1 MYTMNE
7 STNRIVL
14 IGEVMF
20 CRNGRLSVHFCDGCI
35 DVIGNRKQ
43 LHMGERVRIEGRLV
57 SKIYKTGIYQK
68 IYADEVMRI

>member
-1 MYTMNE
+1 MRET
-7 STNRIVL
+7 TNNIVL
-14 IGEVMF
+14 TGEVMF
-20 CRNGRLSVHFCDGCI
+20 CKGGRLSVHFCDGEI

-43 LHMGERVRIEGRLV
+43 LKRGERVRIEGRLV

>member
-1 MYTMNE
+1 MNE

-14 IGEVMF
+14 TGEVMF

-43 LHMGERVRIEGRLV
+43 LKTGDCVRIEGRLI
-57 SKIYKTGIYQK
+57 SKTYKTGLYQK

>member
-1 MYTMNE
+1 MND

-20 CRNGRLSVHFCDGCI
+20 CRNGRLSVHFCGGCI

-43 LHMGERVRIEGRLV
+43 FKTGERVRIEGRLI
-57 SKIYKTGIYQK
+57 SKTYKTGLYQK

>member
-1 MYTMNE
+1 MNE

-14 IGEVMF
+14 TGEVMF

-43 LHMGERVRIEGRLV
+43 LKTGERVRIEGRLV
-57 SKIYKTGIYQK
+57 SKLSKTGIYQK
-68 IYADEVMRI
+68 IRADEVMRI

>member
-1 MYTMNE
+1 MRN
-7 STNRIVL
+7 SLNSVVL

-20 CRNGRLSVHFCDGCI
+20 CDGGRLSVHFCGGCI
-35 DVIGNRKQ
+35 GVIGNRKR

-68 IYADEVMRI
+68 IYADEVMRV

>member
-1 MYTMNE
+1 MNE

-14 IGEVMF
+14 TGEVMF

-35 DVIGNRKQ
+35 DVLGNRKQ
-43 LHMGERVRIEGRLV
+43 FKMGERVRIDGRLI
-57 SKIYKTGIYQK
+57 SKTYKTGLYQK

>member
-1 MYTMNE
+1 MNE

-14 IGEVMF
+14 TGEVMF

-43 LHMGERVRIEGRLV
+43 LKTGERVRIEGRLV
-57 SKIYKTGIYQK
+57 SKISKTGIYQK
-68 IYADEVMRI
+68 IRADEVMRI